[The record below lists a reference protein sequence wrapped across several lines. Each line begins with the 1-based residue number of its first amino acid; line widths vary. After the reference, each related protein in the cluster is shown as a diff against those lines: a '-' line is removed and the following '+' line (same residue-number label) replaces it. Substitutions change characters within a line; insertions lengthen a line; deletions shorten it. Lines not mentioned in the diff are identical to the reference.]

1 MRSIV
6 GLLLIP
12 LVFASALPAAE
23 RMVSEV
29 ISIGYRDASEVA
41 SMLRPFVPPPGTVAS
56 FSDKLIVKTTPENLR
71 ELKQLLNEL
80 DTAPANLLVSVK
92 HVLDE
97 EVRRDL
103 AEGSAEI
110 NSGDLSVFAGRS
122 SDDGRGL
129 SVAGAEGDSSARL
142 RVIQGNTATRSE
154 EAQQIRVLEGKSAFI
169 ATGESRPLKQQTT
182 VVQGGKVVVSEDVT
196 YADANSGFYVRPRLS
211 GDRVMLEI
219 IPSQNRFV
227 GESIQTRE
235 AQTTVSGRLG
245 RWMAIAGN
253 TETGSGKS
261 RDIGRSSEQ
270 RQRSDYT
277 VYVKV
282 VKLEE

>member
-1 MRSIV
+1 MRTII
-6 GLLLIP
+6 GLLIIP
-12 LVFASALPAAE
+12 LLFAGPLPAAE
-23 RMVSEV
+23 RMVTEV

-56 FSDKLIVKTTPENLR
+56 FSDKLIVKTTPDNLR

-80 DTAPANLLVSVK
+80 DTAPTNLLVSVK

-103 AEGSAEI
+103 AEVSAEI
-110 NSGDLSVFAGRS
+110 NSGDLSISAGGSTGDR
-122 SDDGRGL
+122 RGL

-142 RVIQGNTATRSE
+142 RVIQGSTATRSE
-154 EAQQIRVLEGKSAFI
+154 AAQQIRVLEGKTAFI

-182 VVQGGKVVVSEDVT
+182 VVQDGKVVVSEDVT

-253 TETGSGKS
+253 AESGSRKS
-261 RDIGRSSEQ
+261 RDIGRTAERRRS
-270 RQRSDYT
+270 SDYT

-282 VKLEE
+282 TKLSD

>member
-1 MRSIV
+1 MRPIV

-12 LVFASALPAAE
+12 LVFAGALPAAE
-23 RMVSEV
+23 RMVTEV

-71 ELKQLLNEL
+71 DLKQLLSEL

-92 HVLDE
+92 NVLDE
-97 EVRRDL
+97 EVQRDL
-103 AEGSAEI
+103 AEVSAEI
-110 NSGDLSVFAGRS
+110 NTGDLSVSAGRS
-122 SDDGRGL
+122 SGDRRGL
-129 SVAGAEGDSSARL
+129 SIAGAEGDASATL
-142 RVIQGNTATRSE
+142 RVIQGTTATRSE
-154 EAQQIRVLEGKSAFI
+154 AAQQIRVLEGKTAFI
-169 ATGESRPLKQQTT
+169 AVGESRPLKQQTT
-182 VVQGGKVVVSEDVT
+182 IVQGGKVIVSEDVT

-219 IPSQNRFV
+219 IPSQNRFD

-245 RWMAIAGN
+245 RWMAIAG
-253 TETGSGKS
+253 TAESGSRKS

-270 RQRSDYT
+270 TQRSDYT

-282 VKLEE
+282 EKLSD